1 MRMKIGRG
9 VADITGEPWGAG
21 MMGYGMPGQWTKG
34 ILSRQFA
41 RAFIFDDGSE
51 QIVFVVAD
59 IGMFF
64 QSTVEAVLAGLEH
77 RFNSMY
83 TARNVVLT
91 ATHTHCGPGGHGHH
105 ILYNITTKGFHA
117 RTFDRVVE
125 GVIDAISLAHDDLTP
140 SLAILNRTEL
150 TDASANRAQAA
161 FDRNPA
167 ADRESFAHSV
177 DPMSSLLRIERD
189 GQVVGA
195 INWFAVH
202 ATSMTNRNRL
212 ISSDNK
218 GVAALLWEN
227 QGAAPRTPEAELVTA
242 FAQTNAGDISP
253 NLSLRPGTGP
263 TDDPRENTRII
274 GSRQMGAATTLASA
288 AGETLTPLLQARMT
302 YANLAHRFTDN
313 GPTGRAILGASFAAG
328 KLTDGPG
335 AGFFDEG
342 KNNPVFEKI
351 TSALARVFPRAATAH
366 GPKDYAIPAGP
377 MHWIAETYPIQ
388 LIRIGSLYLICLPIE
403 VTVVAGLRLRRAAA
417 AALAADLD
425 HVLIQGYANGYA
437 HYLTTPEEY
446 DEQLYEGGSTVFGRN
461 ELAALNDI
469 VTALASAMASGR
481 RVAAG
486 APPQRQRIRI
496 ASPNGSPR
504 LERRRP
510 IAVLSAPSTATA
522 GATISVTF
530 AGDHPN
536 ATIRPNYLLVE
547 RETPDGWEHVA
558 DDGSLETTIE
568 WAHDRRW
575 RWTAVATWQSR
586 TPGTY
591 RLTYIGR
598 TTATTDPIIIT

>member
-1 MRMKIGRG
+1 MKIGRG

-21 MMGYGMPGQWTKG
+21 MMGYGMPDQWTRG

-41 RAFIFDDGSE
+41 RAFVFDDGSE

-64 QSTVEAVLAGLEH
+64 QSTVEAILAGLEN
-77 RFNSMY
+77 RFNAVYS
-83 TARNVVLT
+83 ARNVVLT

-105 ILYNITTKGFHA
+105 ALYNITTKGFHA

-125 GVIDAISLAHDDLTP
+125 GVIEAISLAHDDLTP
-140 SLAILNRTEL
+140 SIAILNRTEL
-150 TDASANRAQAA
+150 IDASANRAQAA

-167 ADRESFAHSV
+167 ADRKPFTNSV
-177 DPMSSLLRIERD
+177 DPLSSLLRIERD
-189 GQVVGA
+189 GQLVGA

-202 ATSMTNRNRL
+202 GTSMTNRNRL
-212 ISSDNK
+212 ISADNK
-218 GVAALLWEN
+218 GAAALLWEN
-227 QGAAPRTPEAELVTA
+227 QGAFPRTPQAELVTA

-253 NLSLRPGTGP
+253 NLDLRPGSGP
-263 TDDPRENTRII
+263 TDDPRENAHII
-274 GSRQMGAATTLASA
+274 GSRQMAAARSLASA
-288 AGETLTPLLQARMT
+288 PGETLTPLLQVRMT
-302 YANLAHRFTDN
+302 YANLARRFSAD

-342 KNNPVFEKI
+342 KNNPLFEKI
-351 TSALARVFPRAATAH
+351 TSALGRVFPRSATAH
-366 GPKDYAIPAGP
+366 APKDYAIPAGP

-388 LIRIGSLYLICLPIE
+388 LARIGSLYLICLPIE

-417 AALAADLD
+417 GVLAADLD

-437 HYLTTPEEY
+437 HYVTTPEEY

-461 ELAALNDI
+461 ELAALIDI
-469 VTALASAMASGR
+469 VTALAEAMASGR

-486 APPQRQRIRI
+486 SPPPRQRVRI
-496 ASPNGSPR
+496 ASPTGSPR
-504 LERRRP
+504 LEKRHS
-510 IAVLSAPSTATA
+510 IAVLTAPSVAAVGVMVT
-522 GATISVTF
+522 VTF
-530 AGDHPN
+530 AADHPN

-547 RETPDGWEHVA
+547 RETLGGWEHAA
-558 DDGSLETTIE
+558 DDGSLNTTIE

-575 RWTAVATWQSR
+575 RWSATATWQPE

-598 TTATTDPIIIT
+598 TTATTNPIVVA